1 MPVRA
6 CVCLLVVCVCTLLCL
21 YVCECAVVC
30 LSFTQG
36 SQQFVKIS
44 GEKNVVYV
52 DPIGAALTAVYIF
65 ASWWNTGAG
74 DYPYFRLSR
83 LSFSLFDTL
92 CVCWFA
98 CTPH

>member
-1 MPVRA
+1 M
-6 CVCLLVVCVCTLLCL
+6 CVCVFCVCVCALVCLCVCVRALVCL

-74 DYPYFRLSR
+74 DYPYIRLSR
-83 LSFSLFDTL
+83 LSFSLSL
-92 CVCWFA
+92 
-98 CTPH
+98 